1 MYEDAAA
8 EYDKRE
14 NNLAGGRH
22 KTLNISFINLMMTKM
37 VTRIVIISVMMK
49 FISSF
54 LIIHIDDHKSLY
66 IPSLA
71 QTIHFLTTPD
81 PEQRE
86 SFLAAERPPRWYWG
100 LIQVYSSV
108 V

>member
-1 MYEDAAA
+1 MSMA
-8 EYDKRE
+8 
-14 NNLAGGRH
+14 
-22 KTLNISFINLMMTKM
+22 LMILMSNGITQ
-37 VTRIVIISVMMK
+37 
-49 FISSF
+49 
-54 LIIHIDDHKSLY
+54 IHMDDHKSSY

-100 LIQVYSSV
+100 LIQVCSCLILNFLPSLFMFPGLFGKSGIENFAQLLFQMIHSA
-108 V
+108 